1 MLALLL
7 LTLLI
12 RPQDCFGDL
21 LKAHLREPCVCTYAC
36 ASVYT
41 ERYTDVHIFINIG
54 MYSYYYYF
62 FQEKDCKPLCKP
74 QHTHSS
80 LSSRGCGRLSATRLS
95 TRLQRRHPRRGQRT
109 DPQALRDTGHTGP
122 RPPAA
127 PGAAVGQR
135 GGAGGNANRS
145 GPRRR
150 RARRQ
155 DRRSAAT
162 CAPQAAPPALPA
174 IPSRPRAPPTCPS
187 SRQRALAVSAPFASH
202 LPAAGRRGEPAASAM
217 RRREAPGAEAA
228 GARRHSSPPAP
239 PGLAGEDLPPSLQ
252 RLPGPAGLGLEREE
266 VDGHLY

>member
-7 LTLLI
+7 LTLLV
-12 RPQDCFGDL
+12 RPQTALGICRRRTSESRVCVRM
-21 LKAHLREPCVCTYAC
+21 HVRVCIYREIHRCTYF
-36 ASVYT
+36 YK
-41 ERYTDVHIFINIG
+41 Y
-54 MYSYYYYF
+54 MYAFLLLLF
-62 FQEKDCKPLCKP
+62 FPGEGLQTLCKP

-80 LSSRGCGRLSATRLS
+80 LSSRGCGRLSAARLS
-95 TRLQRRHPRRGQRT
+95 TRLQRRHPRPGQRT
-109 DPQALRDTGHTGP
+109 DPQALRATGHTGP

-135 GGAGGNANRS
+135 GGAGGNTNRS

-150 RARRQ
+150 SARRQ
-155 DRRSAAT
+155 DRRPAAT

-187 SRQRALAVSAPFASH
+187 SRQRALAVSVRFASH
-202 LPAAGRRGEPAASAM
+202 LPAGGRRGEPAASAM

-228 GARRHSSPPAP
+228 GARRHSP

-252 RLPGPAGLGLEREE
+252 RLPGPAGLGLEGEE